1 MSDRNVTPNATS
13 SSRDRL
19 PTRSRPGTS
28 RTVWVEIDEAELDEV
43 RKALSSRAG
52 YCSHAADLVSA
63 DELESERLLGL
74 AKISRAVLARLP
86 DAAAMRRRYP

>member
-1 MSDRNVTPNATS
+1 MSGLP
-13 SSRDRL
+13 SR
-19 PTRSRPGTS
+19 TRPGTS

-52 YCSHAADLVSA
+52 YCAHAADLA
-63 DELESERLLGL
+63 DLDSGEAERLLGL

-86 DAAAMRRRYP
+86 DAVAMRRRYP